1 MLRCR
6 IPGCGRRRSRF
17 GSQGLAYFL
26 KEQDIL
32 HAIFFMKPDASTQL
46 YGIFGHPV
54 AHSLSPAI
62 HNAAFDALGINAAYL
77 AFDVT
82 DLAGAVGGVRALGI
96 RGLSVTIPHKTAIM
110 EYLDEVELLASRI
123 GAVNTVVNDTG
134 RLKGVNTDWRGAI
147 SALEEKVSLTGKRAV
162 VLGAGGAARA
172 VVAGLVHERALVHI
186 ANRTA
191 ERAREVADQVRCTW
205 SSLGETDELYGD
217 ILINT
222 TSVGMEPDAGKMPV
236 TAGVLRRFSVVM
248 DIVYAPVETRL
259 LREAAAAGLVTINGL
274 RMLLWQAVAQFET
287 WTGLKA
293 PIDVMERVLQS
304 RFAA

>member
-1 MLRCR
+1 
-6 IPGCGRRRSRF
+6 
-17 GSQGLAYFL
+17 
-26 KEQDIL
+26 
-32 HAIFFMKPDASTQL
+32 MKPDASTQL